1 MAREIAMKYLA
12 LGFMSPET
20 LVCYRFHGPWKLHAL
35 NIISVMKQYLQFL
48 SLLESLSKDVFERR
62 MSIGS
67 EVFSI
72 FICLDADKFVLPSF
86 FSLIKTIYPRVST
99 KPLPNDAK
107 SPLLVDFRRSKTLL
121 LKLPIILD
129 KKYHYCSLNQRNG
142 FSIIQTFPA
151 PWCCSGLSISQ
162 GHPARI

>member
-1 MAREIAMKYLA
+1 MKI
-12 LGFMSPET
+12 T
-20 LVCYRFHGPWKLHAL
+20 L

-151 PWCCSGLSISQ
+151 P
-162 GHPARI
+162 

>member
-1 MAREIAMKYLA
+1 MKI
-12 LGFMSPET
+12 T
-20 LVCYRFHGPWKLHAL
+20 L

-67 EVFSI
+67 EAFSI

-129 KKYHYCSLNQRNG
+129 KKYHYCSLNQRNEFFH
-142 FSIIQTFPA
+142 FSNFPGSLMLLWAFHIAGA
-151 PWCCSGLSISQ
+151 PSENIVQNHLNI
-162 GHPARI
+162 ALLNVF